1 MAGSRPEVRQDILER
16 LEPGVVVHGATMG
29 DIRDQLGIA
38 PEDVSNTQFS
48 KAVRSLHYNHGI
60 VTYGRDG
67 SSGAYQQSRDHFI
80 CLRQTTHV

>member
-16 LEPGVVVHGATMG
+16 LAPGEVIHGSTLG

-38 PEDVSNTQFS
+38 REDVSNTQFS
-48 KAVRSLHYNHGI
+48 KAVRSLHYNHGA

-67 SSGAYQQSRDHFI
+67 CSGAYQQSRDHFI
-80 CLRQTTHV
+80 CLRQSTHV